1 MAIHPDFPAS
11 PHKILDPS
19 VRWFPADEALRESS
33 FEKLMPPLVSGV
45 RKKVKAWRDNNY
57 EGASETSKKLLN
69 WWFNTEHLIPQAD
82 GSSVRF
88 EYYFAQREA
97 VESVVYLCDVI
108 KFKDKYDLIRFDEL
122 GSVSPNMFDETWRR
136 LVIKAGTGSG
146 KTKVLSLILAW
157 CYFHKLY

>member
-1 MAIHPDFPAS
+1 
-11 PHKILDPS
+11 
-19 VRWFPADEALRESS
+19 
-33 FEKLMPPLVSGV
+33 V

-108 KFKDKYDLIRFDEL
+108 KFKDKYDLIRFDES
-122 GSVSPNMFDETWRR
+122 GAVSPNMFKETWRR

-146 KTKVLSLILAW
+146 KTKVLSLI
-157 CYFHKLY
+157 